1 MTALVA
7 VASGGAL
14 GAVARY
20 LAAGWV
26 QDLTGGFF
34 PWGTFVV
41 NAVGSLLLGFALVW
55 LQGTLVSTE
64 TRHFVTIGIL
74 GSFTTFST
82 FSYETLAMLRD
93 GDWWRAGG
101 YAAGSVVLGVIA
113 VVLGGALAAAIL
125 AGRHGT

>member
-20 LAAGWV
+20 LATGWV
-26 QDLTGGFF
+26 QDLTGSFF

-41 NAVGSLLLGFALVW
+41 NAVGSLLLGFTLVW
-55 LQGTLVSTE
+55 LQSTLVSAE
-64 TRHFVTIGIL
+64 ARHFVTIGIL

-101 YAAGSVVLGVIA
+101 YAAGSVVLGVVA
-113 VVLGGALAAAIL
+113 VVLGGALAAAVL
-125 AGRHGT
+125 SGRHGS